1 MEGKTV
7 ELEMMGNNKIIRII
21 VVVVILA
28 VGIGLAWQQRGQSVP
43 VNSFEECVKAGN
55 PIMETFPEQ
64 CMTKDKKVFVN
75 QAWVEQTK
83 EVTIKGKIVCL
94 PHKNSEGPQTLEC
107 AFGMQSED
115 GLYYGLKNIP
125 TEQMIELQTGS
136 EVLMSGKLTE
146 EKDSKYDI
154 GWSLVVERVE
164 KLD

>member
-1 MEGKTV
+1 
-7 ELEMMGNNKIIRII
+7 MMMRNNKIVRVIFIL
-21 VVVVILA
+21 VILTA
-28 VGIGLAWQQRGQSVP
+28 GIGLAWQQRRQTMP
-43 VNSFEECVKAGN
+43 INSYEDCVKAGH

-64 CMTKDKKVFVN
+64 CMTKDKKVFIN
-75 QAWVEQTK
+75 QAWGEQTK
-83 EVTIKGKIVCL
+83 EVTIRGKIVCL

-136 EVLMSGKLTE
+136 EVSMIGKLTE

-154 GWSLVVERVE
+154 GWSMEVERVE
-164 KLD
+164 KLN